1 MLGSFYGGTGV
12 YRDRLAPRP
21 GRSTASRAA
30 PNCLGK
36 RPLQNQPSR
45 PVSIMVGSRV
55 YRGKY
60 VVRGGMITVT
70 ALGQSETT
78 QTGRMP
84 VDDLA
89 RHLLLGMVH
98 LWTPMPG

>member
-1 MLGSFYGGTGV
+1 MLGSFYGGQGSD
-12 YRDRLAPRP
+12 RDRLGSPAGAVHCITCCAKLPW
-21 GRSTASRAA
+21 
-30 PNCLGK
+30 K

-45 PVSIMVGSRV
+45 PVSIMVGAGV